1 MENLGAESPSLT
13 QIKCLRVFGTQGT
26 PAPQSQPPWP
36 MGLVNGVSEERRP
49 PFLWQ
54 AQPSGLTPQ

>member
-1 MENLGAESPSLT
+1 MDIENLGAESP

-26 PAPQSQPPWP
+26 PPLSLSPLAH
-36 MGLVNGVSEERRP
+36 GLVNGVSEERRP

-54 AQPSGLTPQ
+54 AQLLG